1 MTDSATPTPSP
12 NKNSGTSETAKNEA
26 SRPTNTI
33 GVIATPSAQA
43 TKARGGALSV
53 FAILVSLIA
62 LGGTAYTW
70 YQNQVVQVKQES
82 KLSVG
87 VIKIAGQVSRLGDS
101 VARLQSDQ
109 SDVISLAQLNSASL
123 QLESKLLNQ
132 LRVLTDQQTTLGEA
146 VSKINRDQQ
155 KGVNQYLVDESAQLL
170 RLANN
175 SVLFSADVNSAINA
189 LSLAD
194 AQLKSIADP
203 RYSTVRTQI
212 LREVNALR
220 NVQLPDLEALS
231 TRLQGLVQLVPS
243 LPLENEPEAQAI
255 GVKPVLGEQVITWR
269 TELRKVWQDTLNSV
283 QIQRVDQPP
292 VPLLA
297 PEQRYFLDQN
307 LILTIEKAELAM
319 IQGRPVLFKMTIENA
334 EAWLTEYFDLSDSR
348 VQSVIQELN
357 VLAAQPFNSA
367 MPDISGSYQ
376 LLQSIKG
383 GQ

>member
-1 MTDSATPTPSP
+1 MTDSATPSPSP
-12 NKNSGTSETAKNEA
+12 NNNSGTSKTKKIET
-26 SRPTNTI
+26 SRPTNT
-33 GVIATPSAQA
+33 VDLIATPFAQV
-43 TKARGGALSV
+43 TKAGGGALSV

-62 LGGTAYTW
+62 LGGSAYTW

-82 KLSVG
+82 QLSVG
-87 VIKIAGQVSRLGDS
+87 VIEIGGQVSRLGDS
-101 VARLQSDQ
+101 VARLQSNQ
-109 SDVISLAQLNSASL
+109 SDVISQAQLNSAAL
-123 QLESKLLNQ
+123 QLERKLLNQ
-132 LRVLTDQQTTLGEA
+132 LGILADQQTKLGEA

-155 KGVNQYLVDESAQLL
+155 KGVNQYVVDESAQLL

-194 AQLKSIADP
+194 AQLKSVTDP

-231 TRLQGLVQLVPS
+231 SRLQGLVQLVPS
-243 LPLENEPEAQAI
+243 LPLENEPEAQAT
-255 GVKPVLGEQVITWR
+255 GVKPVLEEQAITWK

-292 VPLLA
+292 KPLLA

-334 EAWLTEYFDLSDSR
+334 TAWLTEYFDLSDSR
-348 VQSVIQELN
+348 VQSVIQELG
-357 VLAAQPFNSA
+357 VLAAQPFDSA

>member
-1 MTDSATPTPSP
+1 MTDSAITTPTP
-12 NKNSGTSETAKNEA
+12 NKTSGTSETAKIGA
-26 SRPTNTI
+26 SRPTNA
-33 GVIATPSAQA
+33 VDVMATRSAQG

-62 LGGTAYTW
+62 LGGSAYTW

-82 KLSVG
+82 QLSVR
-87 VIKIAGQVSRLGDS
+87 VIEIGGQVSRLGDS

-109 SDVISLAQLNSASL
+109 SDVITQAQLNSASL
-123 QLESKLLNQ
+123 QLERKLLNQ
-132 LRVLTDQQTTLGEA
+132 LGMLADQQTTLGEA
-146 VSKINRDQQ
+146 VSRINRDQQ
-155 KGVNQYLVDESAQLL
+155 KGVNQYVVDESAQLL
-170 RLANN
+170 KLANN
-175 SVLFSADVNSAINA
+175 SVLFSTDVNSAINA

-194 AQLKSIADP
+194 AQLKSLADP

-212 LREVNALR
+212 LREVNALS

-243 LPLENEPEAQAI
+243 LPLENEPEAQAT
-255 GVKPVLGEQVITWR
+255 GVKPVLDEQAITWK
-269 TELRKVWQDTLNSV
+269 TELRKVWQDTLSAV

-292 VPLLA
+292 KPLLA
-297 PEQRYFLDQN
+297 PKQRYFLDQN
-307 LILTIEKAELAM
+307 LILAIEKAELAM

-334 EAWLTEYFDLSDSR
+334 TTWLTEYFDLSDSR
-348 VQSVIQELN
+348 VKSVIQELD

-376 LLQSIKG
+376 LLQSLKG

>member
-1 MTDSATPTPSP
+1 MTDSATPSPSP
-12 NKNSGTSETAKNEA
+12 NNNSGTSKTKKIET
-26 SRPTNTI
+26 SRPTNT
-33 GVIATPSAQA
+33 VDLIATPFAQV
-43 TKARGGALSV
+43 TKAGGGALSV

-62 LGGTAYTW
+62 LGGSAYTW

-82 KLSVG
+82 QLSVG
-87 VIKIAGQVSRLGDS
+87 VIEIGGQVSRLGDS
-101 VARLQSDQ
+101 VARLQSNQ
-109 SDVISLAQLNSASL
+109 SDVISQAQLNSAAL
-123 QLESKLLNQ
+123 QLERKLLNQ
-132 LRVLTDQQTTLGEA
+132 LGILADQQTKLGEA

-155 KGVNQYLVDESAQLL
+155 KGVNQYVVDESAQLL

-194 AQLKSIADP
+194 AQLKSVTDP

-212 LREVNALR
+212 LKEVNALR

-231 TRLQGLVQLVPS
+231 SRLQGLVQLVPS
-243 LPLENEPEAQAI
+243 LPLENEPEAQAT
-255 GVKPVLGEQVITWR
+255 GVKPVLEEQAITWK

-292 VPLLA
+292 KPLLA

-334 EAWLTEYFDLSDSR
+334 TAWLTEYFDLSDSR
-348 VQSVIQELN
+348 VQSVIQELG
-357 VLAAQPFNSA
+357 VLAAQPFDSA

>member
-26 SRPTNTI
+26 SRPTNNI

-109 SDVISLAQLNSASL
+109 NDVISLAQLNSASL

-194 AQLKSIADP
+194 AQLKSVADP

-283 QIQRVDQPP
+283 QIQRVNQPP

>member
-1 MTDSATPTPSP
+1 MTDSATTTPTP
-12 NKNSGTSETAKNEA
+12 NKTSGTSETAKIGA
-26 SRPTNTI
+26 SRPTNA
-33 GVIATPSAQA
+33 VDVMATRSAQG

-62 LGGTAYTW
+62 LGGSAYTW

-82 KLSVG
+82 QLSVR
-87 VIKIAGQVSRLGDS
+87 VIEIGGQVSRLGDS

-109 SDVISLAQLNSASL
+109 SDVITQAQLNSASL
-123 QLESKLLNQ
+123 QLERKLLNQ
-132 LRVLTDQQTTLGEA
+132 LGMLADQQTTLGEA
-146 VSKINRDQQ
+146 VSRINRDQQ
-155 KGVNQYLVDESAQLL
+155 KGVNQYVVDESAQLL
-170 RLANN
+170 KLANN
-175 SVLFSADVNSAINA
+175 SVLFSTDVNSAINA

-194 AQLKSIADP
+194 AQLKSLADP

-212 LREVNALR
+212 LREVNALS

-243 LPLENEPEAQAI
+243 LPLENEPEAQAT
-255 GVKPVLGEQVITWR
+255 GVKPVLDEQAITWK
-269 TELRKVWQDTLNSV
+269 TELRKVWQDTLSAV

-292 VPLLA
+292 KPLLA
-297 PEQRYFLDQN
+297 PKQRYFLDQN
-307 LILTIEKAELAM
+307 LILAIEKAELAM

-334 EAWLTEYFDLSDSR
+334 TTWLTEYFDLSDSR
-348 VQSVIQELN
+348 VKSVIQELD

-376 LLQSIKG
+376 LLQSLKG

>member
-1 MTDSATPTPSP
+1 MTDSATPPPSP
-12 NKNSGTSETAKNEA
+12 NKNSGISKTAKNKA
-26 SRPTNTI
+26 RRPTNTVD
-33 GVIATPSAQA
+33 VILAPSAQA
-43 TKARGGALSV
+43 AKARGGALSV
-53 FAILVSLIA
+53 FAIIVSLIA

-87 VIKIAGQVSRLGDS
+87 VIEIAGQVSRLGDS

-109 SDVISLAQLNSASL
+109 SDVISQAQLNSASL

-132 LRVLTDQQTTLGEA
+132 LRMLTDQQTTLGEA

-194 AQLKSIADP
+194 AQLKSVADP

-212 LREVNALR
+212 LREVSALR

-255 GVKPVLGEQVITWR
+255 GVKPVLDEQITTWR

-292 VPLLA
+292 KPLLA
-297 PEQRYFLDQN
+297 PKQRYFLDQN

-319 IQGRPVLFKMTIENA
+319 IQGRPVLFKMTIETA
-334 EAWLTEYFDLSDSR
+334 AAWLAEYFDLSDSR
-348 VQSVIQELN
+348 VQSMIHELN

>member
-1 MTDSATPTPSP
+1 MTDSATTTPTP
-12 NKNSGTSETAKNEA
+12 NKTSGTSETAKIGA
-26 SRPTNTI
+26 SRPTNA
-33 GVIATPSAQA
+33 VDVMATRSAQG

-62 LGGTAYTW
+62 LGGSAYTW

-82 KLSVG
+82 QLSVR
-87 VIKIAGQVSRLGDS
+87 VIEIGGQVSRLGDS

-109 SDVISLAQLNSASL
+109 SDVITQAQLNSASL
-123 QLESKLLNQ
+123 QLERKLLNQ
-132 LRVLTDQQTTLGEA
+132 LGMLADQQTTLGEA
-146 VSKINRDQQ
+146 VSRINRDQQ
-155 KGVNQYLVDESAQLL
+155 KGVNQYVVDESAQLL
-170 RLANN
+170 KLANN
-175 SVLFSADVNSAINA
+175 SVLFSTDVNSAINA

-194 AQLKSIADP
+194 AQLKSLADP

-212 LREVNALR
+212 LREVNALS

-243 LPLENEPEAQAI
+243 LPLENEPEAQAT
-255 GVKPVLGEQVITWR
+255 GVKPVLDEQAITWK
-269 TELRKVWQDTLNSV
+269 TELRKVWQDTLSAV

-292 VPLLA
+292 KPLLA
-297 PEQRYFLDQN
+297 PKQRYFLDQN
-307 LILTIEKAELAM
+307 LILAIEKAELAM

-334 EAWLTEYFDLSDSR
+334 TAWMTEYFDLSDSR
-348 VQSVIQELN
+348 VKSVIQELD

-376 LLQSIKG
+376 LLQSLKG